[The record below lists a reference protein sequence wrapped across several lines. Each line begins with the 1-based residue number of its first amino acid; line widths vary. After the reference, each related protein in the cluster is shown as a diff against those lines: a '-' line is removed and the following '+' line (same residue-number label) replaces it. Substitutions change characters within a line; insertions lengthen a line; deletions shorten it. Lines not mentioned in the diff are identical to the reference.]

1 MPDPIL
7 LPTLPWRDCQ
17 FDPINPTDVSM
28 MEGRRSEEQAAG
40 TPFWKAQYTTNWMT
54 PAFYGLF
61 DAFVMKSSSRGA
73 PFLGYDLFRPR
84 PIAHNNGKPLSGTKA
99 GGGAFNGG
107 AVLQSITNSRTI
119 VVSGLPA
126 GFKLSSGDYVELRK
140 SVLIRSL
147 HRIVENATANTS
159 GVVTL
164 SIMFGLDTQHFTTSA
179 TVHLEKPSCVMSI
192 DPGSVAAPKSW
203 AGREAS
209 FSATEMFF
217 S

>member
-1 MPDPIL
+1 MSAL
-7 LPTLPWRDCQ
+7 
-17 FDPINPTDVSM
+17 V
-28 MEGRRSEEQAAG
+28 
-40 TPFWKAQYTTNWMT
+40 
-54 PAFYGLF
+54 
-61 DAFVMKSSSRGA
+61 
-73 PFLGYDLFRPR
+73 
-84 PIAHNNGKPLSGTKA
+84 
-99 GGGAFNGG
+99 
-107 AVLQSITNSRTI
+107 
-119 VVSGLPA
+119 
-126 GFKLSSGDYVELRK
+126 
-140 SVLIRSL
+140 RSL
-147 HRIVENATANTS
+147 HRIVENATANAS